1 MSLDRRL
8 FLSASMA
15 SLASAAWPAA
25 PLRIGTVPG
34 PQAEVLGLVRDL
46 APQGLQ
52 LQLEVREHG
61 RALNADLARGAL
73 DAVSFEDGVAF
84 AADPLRG
91 QLASASATLT
101 LPMALYSRRLRSL
114 RQLAQ
119 GDTLVL
125 PRDQAGL
132 SRGLLLLHNHGV
144 ITLRDDSGLHAKL
157 ADVVVNRLALR
168 LQTQPAA
175 KLFAALDRAALV
187 VIGAEDAMAAGLQ
200 PARDSLGL
208 EDARSPYAG
217 VLAVRRQDKDS
228 PWVAQLVAAY
238 HAEPV
243 KAFLLSRYQGS
254 VRRPW

>member
-1 MSLDRRL
+1 MSLTG
-8 FLSASMA
+8 
-15 SLASAAWPAA
+15 AAWAAA

-34 PQAEVLGLVRDL
+34 PQAEVLALVRDL
-46 APQGLQ
+46 SPQGLQ
-52 LQLEVREHG
+52 LQLDVREQG

-73 DAVSFEDGVAF
+73 DAVSFQDGVAF
-84 AADPLRG
+84 ATDPLHG
-91 QLASASATLT
+91 QLVSVAVTLT
-101 LPMALYSRRLRSL
+101 LPMALYSRRLRGL
-114 RQLAQ
+114 RQLTQ

-125 PRDQAGL
+125 PREPAGT
-132 SRGLLLLHNHGV
+132 SRALLLLHNHGV
-144 ITLRDDSGLHAKL
+144 ITLRDDSGLHATL
-157 ADVVVNRLALR
+157 GDVVSNRLALK
-168 LQTQPAA
+168 LQRQPAA

-187 VIGAEDAMAAGLQ
+187 VMGPEEAVAGGLQ
-200 PARDSLGL
+200 PGRDSLGL
-208 EDARSPYAG
+208 EDARSPYAS